1 MSNIAK
7 QLAAI
12 RYTAERTKRYNE
24 HGFTLLQLGIR
35 GVVYFNTRDN
45 VADALTGLMD
55 FYYEW
60 AKDKLTIASHEI
72 GTGTR
77 NRSGRMREI
86 KLSEKSYLK
95 ERDKVYRWLDERTE
109 NASEVDWEMQSEHA
123 NTSASYYFS
132 ITSFA
137 AYFANDPDIS
147 RGTLLFNLPLEILSS
162 PQDLA
167 KLDEFVGKISE
178 KLDVFHGYIGL
189 AAIPPHNYHDGAP
202 YEYGVCREN
211 LGLIP
216 VTTDYLADFYDYNIR
231 SISWYTLIGRELYGQ
246 LPAGRVEPV
255 LANHPDIT
263 LRDIAGIKVF
273 KIGSLPETGNIHED
287 LPLDYIALNRALEP
301 IREKYPRENMG
312 GITREQMYYWS
323 RRWDG
328 WEVEEK
334 DGKRIYT
341 QAPQEIIGVEEEPVP
356 ISGMWKITSFDGET
370 CHFNKGEI
378 FPEGEGVRTQD
389 VLLGPQMG
397 LTIWELVKGD
407 HNEPLRRKAMW

>member
-1 MSNIAK
+1 MNDTEK
-7 QLAAI
+7 KLNAI
-12 RYTAERTKRYNE
+12 RYTADRTKRNNE
-24 HGFTLLQLGIR
+24 HGFTLLKLGIR
-35 GVVYFNTRDN
+35 GAIYFNTRDD
-45 VADALTGLMD
+45 VADALTALMD

-60 AKDKLTIASHEI
+60 AKDKLTIARHER
-72 GTGTR
+72 GHR
-77 NRSGRMREI
+77 DI
-86 KLSEKSYLK
+86 KKVKLTEKSYLK
-95 ERDKVYRWLDERTE
+95 ERDTIYRWLDSRKE
-109 NASEVDWEMQSEHA
+109 NPPEVMWWMQSEHA
-123 NTSASYYFS
+123 DTSASYYFIISS
-132 ITSFA
+132 IA
-137 AYFANDPDIS
+137 AGLVNEAHMPL
-147 RGTLLFNLPLEILSS
+147 GTLLFNLPLEILSS

-167 KLDEFVGKISE
+167 KLDEFVDKIAE

-189 AAIPPHNYHDGAP
+189 AAIPPHNYYDGAP

-211 LGLIP
+211 FGLIP
-216 VTTDYLADFYDYNIR
+216 VTTDYLSTFYRYNIR
-231 SISWYTLIGRELYGQ
+231 SISWYTLIGRELYEQ
-246 LPAGRVEPV
+246 LPAGRIEPV

-273 KIGSLPETGNIHED
+273 KIGSLPETGDIHED

-334 DGKRIYT
+334 DGKKIYT

-356 ISGMWKITSFDGET
+356 ISGIWKITSFNGET
-370 CHFNKGEI
+370 RHFNKGEI
-378 FPEGEGVRTQD
+378 FPEGEGERTQKA
-389 VLLGPQMG
+389 LLGPQMG

-407 HNEPLRRKAMW
+407 HDESLRRKPIW